1 MPHETTLVPALPK
14 KQRRHPRVQL
24 NLSVRLRW
32 LSPLGQLIEVTETLD
47 VGRGG
52 LLVHRR
58 EPCRAGALVWV
69 AFPFDPSLPLTQPE
83 TPARVVRVTTTPA
96 GDNLVALELE
106 APKPKGA
113 AAGQAYLSFARERR
127 RHERLRLALPIRVR
141 PADSPWPEETMTVDI
156 SDDGV
161 LFCTTRLHTVGD
173 TLYIAL
179 PPRSFGG
186 QWASPAE
193 LPARVVRVAGDAHSA
208 VWQQVAAALLPPEK
222 P

>member
-1 MPHETTLVPALPK
+1 MSHETTLVPALMK
-14 KQRRHPRVQL
+14 EQRRHPRAQL
-24 NLSVRLRW
+24 SLPVRLRW
-32 LSPLGQLIEVTETLD
+32 LSPLGQLTEVTETLD

-58 EPCRAGALVWV
+58 EPCCVGARVWV
-69 AFPFDPSLPLTQPE
+69 TFPFDPSLLLAQPE
-83 TPARVVRVTTTPA
+83 TPARVVRVATTPA
-96 GDNLVALELE
+96 GGNLVALELE
-106 APKPKGA
+106 PPRPSD
-113 AAGQAYLSFARERR
+113 AAGRTHTRFARERR
-127 RHERLRLALPIRVR
+127 RHERLRLVLPIRVR

-161 LFCTTRLHTVGD
+161 LFCTTRLYAAGD
-173 TLYIAL
+173 AIYIAL

-186 QWASPAE
+186 RWISPAE
-193 LPARVVRVAGDAHSA
+193 LAARVVRITRDARSA